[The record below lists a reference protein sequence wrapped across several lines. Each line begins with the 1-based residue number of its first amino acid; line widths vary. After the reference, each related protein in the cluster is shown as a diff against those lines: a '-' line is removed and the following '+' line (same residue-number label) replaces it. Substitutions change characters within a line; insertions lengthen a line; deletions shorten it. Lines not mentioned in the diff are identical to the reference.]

1 MESLIEME
9 TEGGVLHGALPWLIE
24 IFEILAAV
32 IDIAAI
38 VLLLIGAARF
48 LTGVVIA
55 EVGKSGPERVRRT
68 NRERIELGRY
78 ILAGL
83 ELFIVSDIIHTA
95 LSLAL
100 ADLVFLGLLVINPLV
115 AATERQFEILMSRY
129 QTGENRTL
137 SVSGEGLWLRQGSQF
152 GQTVIRAARAN
163 SDGTSLFEASFFVFD
178 PEGQAQSPFR
188 GPRSAPPG

>member
-24 IFEILAAV
+24 VFEVLAAV

-38 VLLLIGAARF
+38 LLLLIGAARF

-55 EVGKSGPERVRRT
+55 EVGKSGAERVRRT

-83 ELFIVSDIIHTA
+83 ELFIVSDVIHTA
-95 LSLAL
+95 ISLRF
-100 ADLVFLGLLVINPLV
+100 ADLLFLLLLVI
-115 AATERQFEILMSRY
+115 
-129 QTGENRTL
+129 
-137 SVSGEGLWLRQGSQF
+137 
-152 GQTVIRAARAN
+152 IR
-163 SDGTSLFEASFFVFD
+163 SITSFFLD
-178 PEGQAQSPFR
+178 RELEQLKKELGDD
-188 GPRSAPPG
+188 